1 MPSTTSRRRFLAAF
15 GAAAAS
21 SLAGCVDSVDE
32 LDGVVGGGDGARA
45 TGLRSRT
52 GDRRWRVEGS
62 FEAPPAASGSVGYLA
77 GDDVVAVNLDGGVG
91 LGDARF
97 GAVRWRVPVDGYV
110 ESGVTVADGAL
121 FFATKGGESERGED
135 AEPRVYAVE

>member
-1 MPSTTSRRRFLAAF
+1 MPSTTSRRRFLAA
-15 GAAAAS
+15 
-21 SLAGCVDSVDE
+21 
-32 LDGVVGGGDGARA
+32 
-45 TGLRSRT
+45 
-52 GDRRWRVEGS
+52 
-62 FEAPPAASGSVGYLA
+62 
-77 GDDVVAVNLDGGVG
+77 
-91 LGDARF
+91 F